1 MTRTLVGE
9 SLKGI
14 RLFGLLGSMIDSRF
28 WELLTWD
35 NSPQEVNTT
44 NGIVTSAARQ
54 RLTGQMI
61 VEEWEGWQKK
71 EPDDPI
77 RKTNELV
84 GKQTIGDYVDTAAK
98 GDTWKD

>member
-1 MTRTLVGE
+1 
-9 SLKGI
+9 
-14 RLFGLLGSMIDSRF
+14 
-28 WELLTWD
+28 
-35 NSPQEVNTT
+35 
-44 NGIVTSAARQ
+44 
-54 RLTGQMI
+54 MI